1 MSVQQRY
8 TATGSAA
15 FVTAPD
21 DVPERL
27 LMSPCFVS
35 PVCEDPEL
43 PVPEVTESHDM
54 SDERPAGVDMYRYYR
69 RLLKDHWL
77 GTAICW
83 TVVVPD
89 NGEPLT
95 LAEIGERVSG
105 GANHEIHEKARF
117 EDDYSDEAA
126 WAMLV
131 GQSGPMTEL
140 FEDNGYHGVHP
151 PTLSRLSVGA
161 RAYSVYWNV
170 NANNS
175 VAFAA
180 DGELL
185 LMVDAMYPEA
195 WAQEPN
201 LARWPE
207 LAVMAPHFKWRNGK
221 SWRAAALATIEL
233 TTGARLSLDWFD
245 QERPYLTSQDPASD

>member
-1 MSVQQRY
+1 
-8 TATGSAA
+8 
-15 FVTAPD
+15 
-21 DVPERL
+21 
-27 LMSPCFVS
+27 
-35 PVCEDPEL
+35 
-43 PVPEVTESHDM
+43 M
-54 SDERPAGVDMYRYYR
+54 SDGRPVGADMYRYYR

-77 GTAICW
+77 GVAICW

-105 GANHEIHEKARF
+105 GASYEIHEKASF
-117 EDDYSDEAA
+117 EDDYSDEAD
-126 WAMLV
+126 WAMLA
-131 GQSGPMTEL
+131 GQSGSVTEL
-140 FEDNGYHGVHP
+140 FEYNGCHGTYP
-151 PTLSRLSVGA
+151 PTLPRLSVGA

-170 NANNS
+170 NANNR

-185 LMVDAMYPEA
+185 LMVDAMYPEE

-207 LAVMAPHFKWRNGK
+207 LAAMVPHFKWRNGK
-221 SWRAAALATIEL
+221 SWQAAALAAIEL
-233 TTGARLSLDWFD
+233 TTGARLSLEWFD
-245 QERPYLTSQDPASD
+245 QERPYLTSQDPVSD